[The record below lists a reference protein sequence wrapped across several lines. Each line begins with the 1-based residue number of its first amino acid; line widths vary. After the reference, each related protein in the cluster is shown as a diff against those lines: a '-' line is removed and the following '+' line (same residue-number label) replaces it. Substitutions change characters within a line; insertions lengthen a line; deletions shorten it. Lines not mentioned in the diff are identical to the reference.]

1 MGLRGHIQCW
11 KFPILH
17 DWENALWSRRALGWS
32 NSGNRLAGEQGSA
45 DDGRVRFVVHKGEH
59 AFSALSL
66 RRWREGTGDS
76 TLTREGVSSAVGLAF
91 NSGRCDSYYVG
102 GTEGRESIMCP
113 IAEACIPSLTP
124 SSAV

>member
-11 KFPILH
+11 KPPILH
-17 DWENALWSRRALGWS
+17 DWENVLWSRRAIGWS

-66 RRWREGTGDS
+66 PGWRGRTGDS
-76 TLTREGVSSAVGLAF
+76 SLRRGRVGHFLGLSF
-91 NSGRCDSYYVG
+91 TGGRWEVYYFG
-102 GTEGRESIMCP
+102 RTEGCGFALSFVCL
-113 IAEACIPSLTP
+113 AL
-124 SSAV
+124 

>member
-1 MGLRGHIQCW
+1 MGLRGNIQCW

-45 DDGRVRFVVHKGEH
+45 DDSRIRFVVHKGKH

-66 RRWREGTGDS
+66 PGSRERSGDS
-76 TLTREGVSSAVGLAF
+76 SLRRESVGYSLGLSF
-91 NSGRCDSYYVG
+91 SGGRCELYYLG
-102 GTEGRESIMCP
+102 RTEGLGST
-113 IAEACIPSLTP
+113 L
-124 SSAV
+124 SSNAQAWIQGSAPTC